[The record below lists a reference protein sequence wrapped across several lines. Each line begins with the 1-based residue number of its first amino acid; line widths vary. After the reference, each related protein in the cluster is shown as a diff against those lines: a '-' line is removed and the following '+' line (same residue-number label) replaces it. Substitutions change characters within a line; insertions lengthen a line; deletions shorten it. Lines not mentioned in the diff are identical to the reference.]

1 MGNSMLL
8 LVKFFL
14 LGKKVLN
21 NMDSVLSAGVLKQA
35 VTNINCVGFLH
46 ETGGKTNICIG

>member
-1 MGNSMLL
+1 
-8 LVKFFL
+8 
-14 LGKKVLN
+14 
-21 NMDSVLSAGVLKQA
+21 MDSVLSAGVLKQA